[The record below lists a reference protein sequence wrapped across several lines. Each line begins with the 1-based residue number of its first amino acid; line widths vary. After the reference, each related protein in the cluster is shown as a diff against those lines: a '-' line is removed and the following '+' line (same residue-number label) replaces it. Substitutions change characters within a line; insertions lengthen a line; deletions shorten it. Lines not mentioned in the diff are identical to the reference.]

1 MLCGQIKRDMSC
13 CWVAST
19 TLVSALICYVRCW
32 RLTGGDEDGWML
44 ATLPLS
50 VSVLFTMKLYDK
62 VY

>member
-1 MLCGQIKRDMSC
+1 MSC